1 MNWEKLQIEQ
11 FGVKLANGLKQ
22 THFLSLIL
30 PNQWI
35 YSQKLESLR
44 CL

>member
-1 MNWEKLQIEQ
+1 MNLEKHQIEQ
-11 FGVKLANGLKQ
+11 FGVKLANSLKQ
-22 THFLSLIL
+22 THILSLIL

-35 YSQKLESLR
+35 YSQKSESSR